1 MALLSLPKFLII
13 DVPLKGSR
21 FLVQIHDWEI
31 KGYSYLSQFGCNHC
45 VYYSYCVV
53 TGSSIPSSYS
63 PELEQVLE
71 NDSFV
76 EDGTSSH
83 CSSPSS
89 PEERKTNLR
98 QMFIFDN
105 RTDELISLEDSN
117 ADATSQLGNV
127 SFGADSDLMVFSRE
141 SLANEGAQNRE
152 ELTWQ
157 TFEYDDEQQT
167 GAATIFYNFEDD
179 S

>member
-1 MALLSLPKFLII
+1 M
-13 DVPLKGSR
+13 
-21 FLVQIHDWEI
+21 
-31 KGYSYLSQFGCNHC
+31 
-45 VYYSYCVV
+45 
-53 TGSSIPSSYS
+53 TGSSIPPSYS

-117 ADATSQLGNV
+117 ADATSQFGNI
-127 SFGADSDLMVFSRE
+127 SFGADSDLLMFSPE
-141 SLANEGAQNRE
+141 SDSIMLANEGAQHRE

-179 S
+179 SS

>member
-1 MALLSLPKFLII
+1 M
-13 DVPLKGSR
+13 
-21 FLVQIHDWEI
+21 
-31 KGYSYLSQFGCNHC
+31 
-45 VYYSYCVV
+45 

-117 ADATSQLGNV
+117 AEATSQLGNI
-127 SFGADSDLMVFSRE
+127 SFGADSDLMMVSRE
-141 SLANEGAQNRE
+141 SDSIMLANEGAQNRE
-152 ELTWQ
+152 ELTWLFRFAKLVKVV
-157 TFEYDDEQQT
+157 TFISPIYP
-167 GAATIFYNFEDD
+167 IFLYVYLESKRNFFFDIAVLLAV
-179 S
+179 